1 MCLAIIHPRGHSST
15 YVISNFLR
23 KISISSILFLCLC
36 GISWADNN
44 DTNTAS
50 KTDTYNDTHTSI
62 YLVRHF
68 EKQAP
73 NLETGNDVALT
84 DLGEENAQKLANW
97 LSEAQLQH
105 LFTTDYKR
113 TRQSIAPV
121 QDLTQLV
128 LQIYQPQNLST
139 LAQSLMLLD
148 GNALV
153 LGHSNTTGVLYG
165 LLGCQE
171 VLLSESEYGDIF
183 KVSFLAT
190 KPQVLCERFHLN
202 NLKQSN

>member
-1 MCLAIIHPRGHSST
+1 MLGL
-15 YVISNFLR
+15 VR
-23 KISISSILFLCLC
+23 KISVSGLLLLCLC
-36 GISWADNN
+36 ATSLAENN
-44 DTNTAS
+44 DTNIAS
-50 KTDTYNDTHTSI
+50 KTDTYKGTDTSDTYKDTHTSI

-73 NLETGNDVALT
+73 NPKTGSDVADVALT
-84 DLGEENAQKLANW
+84 EHGHENAQKLANW
-97 LSEAQLQH
+97 LSEANLQY

-121 QDLTQLV
+121 QDLTQLE
-128 LQIYQPQNLST
+128 LQVYQPQNLRD
-139 LAQSLMLLD
+139 LARSLLLLK
-148 GNALV
+148 GNVLV
-153 LGHSNTTGVLYG
+153 LGHSNTTGILYG

-183 KVSFLAT
+183 KVSFLTT

-202 NLKQSN
+202 NLRQSN